1 MRQNEALLHDDS
13 ANSLQYFLL
22 THPFGQRWDY
32 SCNPLTYSEENMMIE
47 VQGSTAS
54 NPDLDWS
61 QVRETI
67 LMLALA
73 VAQIEMSMRDSDGSV
88 EVLSNSFTSMV
99 GQVKMIERTAAAL
112 PDSPEAA
119 AKATIIDNCALV
131 GETMHQVIIAFQ
143 FYDKLTQRLSHVTS
157 SLGTLADLVS
167 DVRRL
172 YNPYEWLGIQ
182 EKIKSR
188 YTMEEERLMFD
199 AMMEGKSVKQA
210 LAIYMRAMEE
220 KKHKAVANGGADEED
235 IELF

>member
-1 MRQNEALLHDDS
+1 
-13 ANSLQYFLL
+13 
-22 THPFGQRWDY
+22 
-32 SCNPLTYSEENMMIE
+32 MIE
-47 VQGSTAS
+47 VQGSTAR

-73 VAQIEMSMRDSDGSV
+73 VAQIEISMRDSDGSV

-99 GQVKMIERTAAAL
+99 GQVKMIERTTAAL
-112 PDSPEAA
+112 PDTLEVAE
-119 AKATIIDNCALV
+119 AKATIIENCALV
-131 GETMHQVIIAFQ
+131 GETMHAVIIAFQ

-210 LAIYMRAMEE
+210 LAIYTRAMEE
-220 KKHKAVANGGADEED
+220 RKNKAAVSGGDEED

>member
-1 MRQNEALLHDDS
+1 
-13 ANSLQYFLL
+13 
-22 THPFGQRWDY
+22 
-32 SCNPLTYSEENMMIE
+32 MIE

-73 VAQIEMSMRDSDGSV
+73 VAQIEISMRDSDGSV

-99 GQVKMIERTAAAL
+99 GQVKMIERTATAL
-112 PDSPEAA
+112 PDTPEAA
-119 AKATIIDNCALV
+119 GTKATIIENCSQV
-131 GETMHQVIIAFQ
+131 GETMHSVIIAFQ
-143 FYDKLTQRLSHVTS
+143 FYDKLTQRLSHVAS

-210 LAIYMRAMEE
+210 LAIYMRVMEE
-220 KKHKAVANGGADEED
+220 KKHKMAASGSEED

>member
-1 MRQNEALLHDDS
+1 
-13 ANSLQYFLL
+13 
-22 THPFGQRWDY
+22 
-32 SCNPLTYSEENMMIE
+32 MIE
-47 VQGSTAS
+47 VEGSTAR

-73 VAQIEMSMRDSDGSV
+73 VAQIEISMRDSDGSV

-99 GQVKMIERTAAAL
+99 GQVKMIETAAAAL
-112 PDSPEAA
+112 ADIPENADVKAA
-119 AKATIIDNCALV
+119 IVDNCALV
-131 GETMHQVIIAFQ
+131 GDTMHHAIIAFQ

-157 SLGTLADLVS
+157 SLGALANLVS

-172 YNPYEWLGIQ
+172 YNPYEWLGMQ

-210 LAIYMRAMEE
+210 LAIYIQAMAE
-220 KKHKAVANGGADEED
+220 KKHKAVDEED

>member
-1 MRQNEALLHDDS
+1 
-13 ANSLQYFLL
+13 
-22 THPFGQRWDY
+22 
-32 SCNPLTYSEENMMIE
+32 MIE
-47 VQGSTAS
+47 AQGSTAR

-73 VAQIEMSMRDSDGSV
+73 VAQIEMSMRDSNGSV
-88 EVLSNSFTSMV
+88 EVLSNSFTSMI
-99 GQVKMIERTAAAL
+99 GQVKMIERTAGAL
-112 PDSPEAA
+112 PDTQEGADA
-119 AKATIIDNCALV
+119 RATIIDNCAII
-131 GETMHQVIIAFQ
+131 GETMHSAIVAFQ

-172 YNPYEWLGIQ
+172 YNPYEWLGMQ

-210 LAIYMRAMEE
+210 LAIYIKAMEE
-220 KKHKAVANGGADEED
+220 KRNKAVAGDDEED

>member
-1 MRQNEALLHDDS
+1 
-13 ANSLQYFLL
+13 
-22 THPFGQRWDY
+22 
-32 SCNPLTYSEENMMIE
+32 MIE
-47 VQGSTAS
+47 VEGSNAR

-73 VAQIEMSMRDSDGSV
+73 VAQIEISMRDSDGSV

-99 GQVKMIERTAAAL
+99 GQVKMIETAAAAL
-112 PDSPEAA
+112 ADTPENAA
-119 AKATIIDNCALV
+119 VKAAIIDNCSLV
-131 GETMHQVIIAFQ
+131 GDTMHHSIIAFQ

-157 SLGTLADLVS
+157 SLGALANLVS

-172 YNPYEWLGIQ
+172 YNPYEWLGMQ

-210 LAIYMRAMEE
+210 LAIYISAMAE
-220 KKHKAVANGGADEED
+220 KKHKADDAED

>member
-1 MRQNEALLHDDS
+1 
-13 ANSLQYFLL
+13 
-22 THPFGQRWDY
+22 
-32 SCNPLTYSEENMMIE
+32 MIE
-47 VQGSTAS
+47 VKGSTAS

-73 VAQIEMSMRDSDGSV
+73 VAQIEISMRDSNGSV

-99 GQVKMIERTAAAL
+99 GQVKMIERTASAL
-112 PDSPEAA
+112 PDTPECNNI
-119 AKATIIDNCALV
+119 KNTITDNCAV
-131 GETMHQVIIAFQ
+131 IGETMHSAIVAFQ

-157 SLGTLADLVS
+157 SLSSLADLVS
-167 DVRRL
+167 DMRRL
-172 YNPYEWLGIQ
+172 YNPYEWLGMQ

-199 AMMEGKSVKQA
+199 AMMQGKSVKQA
-210 LAIYMRAMEE
+210 LAIYLQAMEE
-220 KKHKAVANGGADEED
+220 KRNKAAANNTSAEED

>member
-1 MRQNEALLHDDS
+1 
-13 ANSLQYFLL
+13 
-22 THPFGQRWDY
+22 
-32 SCNPLTYSEENMMIE
+32 MIE
-47 VQGSTAS
+47 VHGSTAS

-99 GQVKMIERTAAAL
+99 GQVKMIERAAASL
-112 PDSPEAA
+112 ADTPDASDT
-119 AKATIIDNCALV
+119 KATIIDNCALV
-131 GETMHQVIIAFQ
+131 GETMHSVIMAFQ

-220 KKHKAVANGGADEED
+220 KRHKAVSSGGADEED